1 MEWMRTSNLVKE
13 EDSALGSEGAKGKK
27 PKGSS
32 LRNQK
37 VGDAAL

>member
-1 MEWMRTSNLVKE
+1 MRTSNLVKE
-13 EDSALGSEGAKGKK
+13 EDLVLGSEGAKGKK
-27 PKGSS
+27 PKGSD